1 MVCARS
7 RAPKH
12 LALRAAR
19 PVSPVVAMPSSTSRG
34 SSGSSG
40 ESAAS
45 PLRGGDQANLAAA
58 AELCGVDHDALQSL
72 KTKSLAD
79 SILALREEQLRVRA
93 DRKRVQK
100 ELNNAQRRK
109 RRLKDKARQLTNADL
124 VEVLLMR
131 QAEKAEPSSQE
142 AGGDS

>member
-1 MVCARS
+1 
-7 RAPKH
+7 
-12 LALRAAR
+12 
-19 PVSPVVAMPSSTSRG
+19 MPSCTAGGSTG
-34 SSGSSG
+34 SSA

-79 SILALREEQLRVRA
+79 SIMALREEQEKLRT

-100 ELNNAQRRK
+100 DLKNAQRRK
-109 RRLKDKARQLTNADL
+109 RRLKGKARQLTNTDL
-124 VEVLLMR
+124 LEVLLMR
-131 QAEKAEPSSQE
+131 QADKAEPASQE
-142 AGGDS
+142 AAGTEEEDATEEKEPAAVEAGSEP